1 MAKDIKTKERF
12 VELRAQGLSFA
23 KIALELGVSKPTLIE
38 WAKDEELQRQIKNLQ
53 AIELEALQEKY
64 YARKV
69 QRLELLGEQAE
80 AVKEELKKRSLGDVP
95 TDKLLGLLLKLSAAL
110 KEEEKAP
117 VFQGERRVQD
127 IDELLGNMNTV
138 TPTWAA

>member
-1 MAKDIKTKERF
+1 VAKDLKTKGRF
-12 VELRAQGLSFA
+12 IELRAQGLSYA
-23 KIALELGVSKPTLIE
+23 KIAQELKVSKPTLIKWSE
-38 WAKDEELQRQIKNLQ
+38 DEELQREIINLR

-80 AVKEELKKRSLGDVP
+80 AMKAELDKRDLSEIP
-95 TDKLLGLLLKLSAAL
+95 ADKLLGLLLKYAAAL
-110 KEEEKAP
+110 KAEETLP
-117 VFQGERRVQD
+117 VFQGEERERD
-127 IDELLGNMNTV
+127 LDELLSLGTV